1 MWSNMLPRGK
11 EEKGKQGCQCPRT
24 KKKKKSFG
32 MRMKLRKLY
41 KAEMRKR
48 SL

>member
-1 MWSNMLPRGK
+1 MLPRGK

-24 KKKKKSFG
+24 KKKKSFG

>member
-1 MWSNMLPRGK
+1 
-11 EEKGKQGCQCPRT
+11 
-24 KKKKKSFG
+24 

-48 SL
+48 SLWQMAG